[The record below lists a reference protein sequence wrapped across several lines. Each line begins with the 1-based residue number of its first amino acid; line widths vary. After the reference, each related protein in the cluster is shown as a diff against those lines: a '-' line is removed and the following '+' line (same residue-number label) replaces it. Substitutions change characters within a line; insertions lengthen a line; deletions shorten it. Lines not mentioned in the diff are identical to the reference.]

1 MHHAGSLVVSAV
13 LALQPEVA
21 RRWPSNEPGAAGNG
35 VPCNETCSG
44 DFDCVEACVNG
55 VCLCGV

>member
-1 MHHAGSLVVSAV
+1 VSAV

-21 RRWPSNEPGAAGNG
+21 RRWPSNELGAAGNG

-44 DFDCVEACVNG
+44 DFDCVEACVKL
-55 VCLCGV
+55 CLCGV